1 MAELPSIV
9 LKTRAL
15 LNLRRYVVDEV
26 LEYENRYALYP
37 EKLDEGD
44 VLKSVVWIFKEQ
56 KVIGVAIVRD
66 IVKEMEETNSIQGML
81 VGGTRY
87 TPAAKKHAR
96 ATRVE
101 LVEGGYASF
110 DLFGHELV
118 PQHTIAEDSEIDLVL
133 NHYGIKKSQLP
144 RILRDDPAARVLG
157 AKVGQVIRIGR
168 TSPTAG
174 SIYYYRLVVD
184 TLH

>member
-1 MAELPSIV
+1 M
-9 LKTRAL
+9 KTRAL

-26 LEYENRYALYP
+26 LEYENRYVLYP
-37 EKLDEGD
+37 EKTDEGD

-66 IVKEMEETNSIQGML
+66 IGKEMEETNSIQGML

-96 ATRVE
+96 KIRVE
-101 LVEGGYASF
+101 LVDGGYASF

-133 NHYGIKKSQLP
+133 THYG
-144 RILRDDPAARVLG
+144 
-157 AKVGQVIRIGR
+157 
-168 TSPTAG
+168 
-174 SIYYYRLVVD
+174 
-184 TLH
+184 

>member
-1 MAELPSIV
+1 
-9 LKTRAL
+9 
-15 LNLRRYVVDEV
+15 
-26 LEYENRYALYP
+26 
-37 EKLDEGD
+37 
-44 VLKSVVWIFKEQ
+44 
-56 KVIGVAIVRD
+56 
-66 IVKEMEETNSIQGML
+66 ML

-118 PQHTIAEDSEIDLVL
+118 PQHTIAEDSEVQLVL

>member
-1 MAELPSIV
+1 MVELPSIV
-9 LKTRAL
+9 MKTRAL

-26 LEYENRYALYP
+26 LEYENRYALHP
-37 EKLDEGD
+37 EKTDEGD
-44 VLKSVVWIFKEQ
+44 VLKTVVWIFKEQ
-56 KVIGVAIVRD
+56 KVIGIAIVRD

-87 TPAAKKHAR
+87 TPAAKKYAR
-96 ATRVE
+96 ITRVE

-118 PQHTIAEDSEIDLVL
+118 PQHIIAEESEVQLVL
-133 NHYGIKKSQLP
+133 SHYGIKKRQLP

-157 AKVGQVIRIGR
+157 AKVEQVIRIER
-168 TSPTAG
+168 ASPTSG
-174 SIYYYRLVVD
+174 SIYYYRLVAD
-184 TLH
+184 APS

>member
-1 MAELPSIV
+1 M
-9 LKTRAL
+9 KTRAL

-37 EKLDEGD
+37 EKTDEED

-87 TPAAKKHAR
+87 TPAAKKYAR
-96 ATRVE
+96 ITRVE

-118 PQHTIAEDSEIDLVL
+118 PQHTIAEESEVQLVL
-133 NHYGIKKSQLP
+133 SHYGMEKRQLP

-157 AKVGQVIRIGR
+157 AKVEQVIRIER
-168 TSPTAG
+168 ASPTAG

-184 TLH
+184 APS

>member
-1 MAELPSIV
+1 MAELPTIV
-9 LKTRAL
+9 MKTRAL

-26 LEYENRYALYP
+26 LEYENRYALHP
-37 EKLDEGD
+37 EKADEED
-44 VLKSVVWIFKEQ
+44 VLKSVVWIFKDP

-81 VGGTRY
+81 VGGSRY

-101 LVEGGYASF
+101 LVYGGYASF

-118 PQHTIAEDSEIDLVL
+118 PQHTIAEDSEVQLLLD
-133 NHYGIKKSQLP
+133 HYGMKKSQLP

-157 AKVGQVIRIGR
+157 AKLGQVIRVAR
-168 TSPTAG
+168 SSPTSG

-184 TLH
+184 APL

>member
-1 MAELPSIV
+1 M
-9 LKTRAL
+9 KTRAL

-26 LEYENRYALYP
+26 LEYENRYALHP
-37 EKLDEGD
+37 EKTDEGD
-44 VLKSVVWIFKEQ
+44 VLKSVVWIFKEP

-96 ATRVE
+96 DTRVE

-118 PQHTIAEDSEIDLVL
+118 PPHIIAEDSEVQLVL
-133 NHYGIKKSQLP
+133 DHYGIKKPQLP
-144 RILRDDPAARVLG
+144 RILRDDAAARVLG
-157 AKVGQVIRIGR
+157 AKIGQVIRIER
-168 TSPTAG
+168 ASPTAG

-184 TLH
+184 APS

>member
-1 MAELPSIV
+1 M
-9 LKTRAL
+9 KTRAL

-37 EKLDEGD
+37 EKTDEGD

-66 IVKEMEETNSIQGML
+66 IGKEMEETNSIQGML

-101 LVEGGYASF
+101 LVDGGYASF

-118 PQHTIAEDSEIDLVL
+118 PQHIIAEDSEVDLVL
-133 NHYGIKKSQLP
+133 SHYGIKKSQLP

-157 AKVGQVIRIGR
+157 AKVGQIIRIER
-168 TSPTAG
+168 ASHTAG
-174 SIYYYRLVVD
+174 SVYYYRLVVD
-184 TLH
+184 SLH